1 MSVKKLRDEAVSR
14 ALGNIRQIEEAMGV
28 GYDSLKK
35 IRSELIE
42 LASDKSLFPRAHFP
56 VSDSGESF
64 VYRLSEDDDHR
75 FALYGSVG
83 TSGKEVFPH
92 NHTTWAVIV
101 GVHGQEFNL
110 FYERTDDRSVPGKA
124 VLKETGDFVVTH
136 GNGVV
141 FMPDDIHSISTED
154 AESTLHLHMYGM
166 ALDHLHHRLVF
177 DREAQSVSTMPI
189 RNEIQDP
196 LG

>member
-1 MSVKKLRDEAVSR
+1 MSVKKLRDDAVSR

-28 GYDSLKK
+28 GYYSLKK
-35 IRSELIE
+35 IRSELNE
-42 LASDKSLFPRAHFP
+42 LSSDKSLFPRAHFP
-56 VSDSGESF
+56 VSDSGESV

-83 TSGKEVFPH
+83 TSGKEVSPH

-101 GVHGQEFNL
+101 GVHGQEFNR
-110 FYERTDDRSVPGKA
+110 FYERTDDRSGLGKA

-166 ALDHLHHRLVF
+166 ALDHLHQHLVF
-177 DREAQSVSTMPI
+177 NREAQSVSTMPI
-189 RNEIQDP
+189 RNDIQDP

>member
-1 MSVKKLRDEAVSR
+1 M
-14 ALGNIRQIEEAMGV
+14 
-28 GYDSLKK
+28 
-35 IRSELIE
+35 IE
-42 LASDKSLFPRAHFP
+42 LANDKSLFPRAHFP
-56 VSDSGESF
+56 VSDSGESV

-83 TSGKEVFPH
+83 TSGKEVPPH

-101 GVHGQEFNL
+101 GVHGQEFNR
-110 FYERTDDRSVPGKA
+110 FYERTDDRSVAGKA

-189 RNEIQDP
+189 RNDIQDP

>member
-1 MSVKKLRDEAVSR
+1 MTRACFQGPHFTVS
-14 ALGNIRQIEEAMGV
+14 N
-28 GYDSLKK
+28 
-35 IRSELIE
+35 
-42 LASDKSLFPRAHFP
+42 
-56 VSDSGESF
+56 SGESV

-83 TSGKEVFPH
+83 TSGKEVPPH

-101 GVHGQEFNL
+101 GVHGQEFNR
-110 FYERTDDRSVPGKA
+110 FYERTDDRSVTGKA

-166 ALDHLHHRLVF
+166 ALDHLHHRIVF

-189 RNEIQDP
+189 RNDIQDP

>member
-14 ALGNIRQIEEAMGV
+14 ALGNIRRIEEAMGV

-35 IRSELIE
+35 IRSELNE
-42 LASDKSLFPRAHFP
+42 LASDQSLFPRAHFP
-56 VSDSGESF
+56 VPDSGESV

-83 TSGKEVFPH
+83 TSGKEVPPH

-101 GVHGQEFNL
+101 GVHGQEFNR
-110 FYERTDDRSVPGKA
+110 FYERTDDRSVTGKA

-141 FMPDDIHSISTED
+141 FMPDDIHSICLLYTSPSPRD
-154 AESTLHLHMYGM
+154 QRGS
-166 ALDHLHHRLVF
+166 R
-177 DREAQSVSTMPI
+177 MPSSA
-189 RNEIQDP
+189 
-196 LG
+196 